1 MRVFVSVA
9 LVALLAFL
17 TVATL
22 GVYLS
27 SAAPDHHDAGCP
39 LMVGQA
45 TICVG
50 SPLAHLDHWQDVFV
64 AVIVNTFA
72 LFAMVI
78 LVVTVLPFRLPDK
91 RPIRVRPTLTVRL
104 SFKNFFHK
112 EYFILKRR
120 SVAADLLSIN

>member
-1 MRVFVSVA
+1 MRVFVS
-9 LVALLAFL
+9 VALLAFL

-27 SAAPDHHDAGCP
+27 SAAPDHHGAGCP

-45 TICVG
+45 TLCVG

-72 LFAMVI
+72 LFALVI
-78 LVVTVLPFRLPDK
+78 LTIVVLPFRLPDK
-91 RPIRVRPTLTVRL
+91 RRARVDSRPPEPDRPPLFQEL
-104 SFKNFFHK
+104 FSQG
-112 EYFILKRR
+112 ILHPK
-120 SVAADLLSIN
+120 AP